1 MFLTNLLTAVTSI
14 VPSIGEI
21 ANISVR
27 YEWICNIIAAI
38 IGFAKDVGLGI
49 ILFTVILKLITLA
62 PDVWSRVSMK
72 KNALKMEAMKEDL
85 EKLQKQY
92 AKNKDLYQ
100 QKMMALYKKNG
111 YSAFSACLPTIIT
124 LVFFFIVIGAFNS
137 YSQVSE
143 RDIFD
148 GMRVAYNQSIE
159 DLSSEK
165 NSSVKKVETT
175 DENGNVHVAYYLD
188 YSNIFAKKGVSG
200 CFVVVGDDFTADRT
214 KAAQLIA
221 VYGEDI
227 EKIIR
232 ADGTFNPDYFEF
244 KKIIDN
250 EVQSGLIKRAEAAGL
265 KDALITAGAIDSPK
279 KDGVYYIMDETL
291 FWATCPDLADKYR
304 VLNDKE
310 ETDYAAIIE
319 NADFAT
325 EKASFEAKA
334 EAKLTDELFKVI
346 ESKEV
351 EEVRVGARK
360 AAAEWYEGDGNKAR
374 SVIFPWVKNIWA
386 SDCSWTTAL
395 PANTEALNQ
404 KIKVGMSEVD
414 YEELTHDLGRYKE
427 KGFKNGNGWFILVAL
442 SILAM
447 AGSTIIMNK
456 TQKTQMQLSSVDGDN
471 STAAS
476 TQKMMTWMMP
486 IMFGIFSFI
495 YSAAFS
501 IYMVTNSLLSTGST
515 LLINLIVE
523 KSFKKKIAKDEQ
535 EKLENHKY
543 GKMR

>member
-1 MFLTNLLTAVTSI
+1 MFLTNLLTAVTSV

-27 YEWICNIIAAI
+27 YEWICNIIASI

-111 YSAFSACLPTIIT
+111 YSAFSACLPTLIT

-143 RDIFD
+143 RNIFD
-148 GMRVAYNQSIE
+148 GMRGAYNQSIE
-159 DLSSEK
+159 DIAAEE
-165 NSSVKKVETT
+165 NSSVKKTETT
-175 DENGNVHVAYYLD
+175 DENGNSHVVYYLD
-188 YSNIFAKKGVSG
+188 YTNIFDKKGISD
-200 CFVVVGDDFTADRT
+200 CFIINGDDITVEKR
-214 KAAQLIA
+214 KAAEIIA

-227 EKIIR
+227 EKIVR
-232 ADGTFNPDYFEF
+232 ADGTFNPEYFEF
-244 KKIIDN
+244 KKIIET
-250 EVQSGLIKRAEAAGL
+250 EVQSGLIKKAEAAGF
-265 KDALITAGAIDSPK
+265 KNSLINAGAISE
-279 KDGVYYIMDETL
+279 KDGVYYITDENS
-291 FWATCPDLADKYR
+291 FWATCPDLAEKYR
-304 VLNDKE
+304 VLNDNN

-319 NADFAT
+319 KTDFAE
-325 EKASFEAKA
+325 EKASFEAQA
-334 EAKLTDELFKVI
+334 EAKLTEEVFKVI
-346 ESKEV
+346 ESKEI
-351 EEVRVGARK
+351 EEVRVVARK
-360 AAAEWYEGDGNKAR
+360 AAADWYESGENKAR

-386 SDCSWTTAL
+386 ADCSWTTAL
-395 PANTEALNQ
+395 PANKDELNS
-404 KIKVGMSEVD
+404 KISINISEVD
-414 YEELTHDLGRYKE
+414 YNELTYNLGNYKE

-456 TQKTQMQLSSVDGDN
+456 TQKTQMQLSSVEGDN

-501 IYMVTNSLLSTGST
+501 IYMITNSLLSTGST
-515 LLINLIVE
+515 LLINLILE
-523 KSFKKKIAKDEQ
+523 KSFKKKIEKDEK